1 MRDQAYGPIG
11 LRAIGVNRDTMR
23 RAFRRNEGVLLAGS
37 ALLSLALVLGSLS
50 GSGAF
55 AQTHC
60 PSPARG
66 EIQGIEVVCLA
77 PVNSDAGDAPSIGLD
92 RAMMEDR
99 SAAAP
104 AGGGAD
110 LPDQDLSEAAEAPPV
125 SRDGELLALRF
136 EPGEPL
142 DLTQAI
148 AQTTPAEPPIDAVYH
163 IGPLDS
169 LSIVVWR
176 NAELSTSVVVRPD
189 GRISV
194 PLIEDVYVT
203 GKSASDVARIIEA
216 RLAEFIQDPLVT
228 VVVSGFSGTFEQQIR
243 VIGGASPPTSI
254 PYRENMRI
262 LDVMVAVGGI
272 SPFGAGNSAMILR
285 GEGTDRRQIPLRLDD
300 LLDDGD
306 STANV
311 AVAPGDVIVIPEG
324 FFDGDWRFTNGA
336 SFTQTFTDNI
346 DRDPDGSENAALI
359 SELGPT
365 WSLSVTT
372 ARINASIDGSNQ
384 LRQQFLHDSGTSIR
398 GNVSGTAN
406 VELLEDF
413 LFFDTSLAS
422 SRQTL
427 DTTSS
432 GADDDQSQVSTG
444 SFSPYITNR
453 FGSFADSLL
462 RVTVSK
468 TLIDESGVSDDG
480 TGSVS
485 YRLTSGRDFSK
496 FRWSASANGSRTLRT
511 ESDDITSAS
520 VSFNPS
526 YQVTRTFSITG
537 SAGFQIRDDGVS
549 DNDVNDPT
557 WDIGFDWR
565 PSSRTNVALS
575 YGQRDAEQSFSA
587 DARYEITPRTTVSL
601 SYSEELETAQERLE
615 ANLAGI
621 SIDPDTGQLIQSGTD
636 LPFQQNTNPFNIED
650 VSTRTRRFNV
660 NFSHRK
666 RRDTFNAS
674 LRAEDSRS
682 NGSVDDQS
690 VVANASWSRQINPR
704 TSFRLNGS
712 VRHATFDD
720 NDRSDTDL
728 NVDTRLD
735 HEIYNDLSGFLSYT
749 YSRRF
754 SDSPSN
760 EYVENSVQAGFNVTF

>member
-1 MRDQAYGPIG
+1 
-11 LRAIGVNRDTMR
+11 MR
-23 RAFRRNEGVLLAGS
+23 RAFRRNAFRRNGGTLLAGT
-37 ALLSLALVLGSLS
+37 ALLSLVLALGSLPS
-50 GSGAF
+50 AGAL

-66 EIQGIEVVCLA
+66 AIQGIEVVCLA
-77 PVNSDAGDAPSIGLD
+77 PAESDAGNAPSIGLD
-92 RAMMEDR
+92 RAMMQEFP
-99 SAAAP
+99 AAAP
-104 AGGGAD
+104 AG
-110 LPDQDLSEAAEAPPV
+110 AAAGLAEPLVPVTAELLAAP
-125 SRDGELLALRF
+125 RDGEQLALRF
-136 EPGEPL
+136 ESGEPL
-142 DLTQAI
+142 DLTQTI
-148 AQTTPAEPPIDAVYH
+148 AQSTPAEPPVDAVYH

-176 NAELSTSVVVRPD
+176 NSELSTAVTVRPD

-194 PLIEDVYVT
+194 PLIEDIYVT
-203 GKSASDVARIIEA
+203 GKTASDVARMIEG

-243 VIGGASPPTSI
+243 VVGNAGQPTSI
-254 PYRENMRI
+254 PYSENMRI

-272 SPFGAGNSAMILR
+272 SPYGAGNSAMILR
-285 GEGTDRRQIPLRLDD
+285 GQGTDRRQIPLRLDD

-311 AVAPGDVIVIPEG
+311 AVAPGDIIVIPEG
-324 FFDGDWRFTNGA
+324 FFDGDWRFTNGL
-336 SFTQTFTDNI
+336 SFTQTFTDNV

-365 WSLSVTT
+365 WRLSVDT
-372 ARINASIDGSNQ
+372 ARINASVDGSSQ

-432 GADDDQSQVSTG
+432 GADDDQSQVTTG
-444 SFSPYITNR
+444 NFSPYITNR
-453 FGSFADSLL
+453 FGSFADSEL
-462 RVTVSK
+462 RFRFAK
-468 TLIDESGVSDDG
+468 TLIDQSGASDDA

-485 YRLTSGRDFSK
+485 YTLNSGRDFSK
-496 FRWSASANGSRTLRT
+496 FRWSASANGSRTMRT
-511 ESDDITSAS
+511 EDDDISSAA
-520 VSFNPS
+520 VSFNPT
-526 YQVTRTFSITG
+526 YQVTRTFAVTG
-537 SAGFQIRDDGVS
+537 SAGYQIRDDGDS
-549 DNDVNDPT
+549 SNDIDDPT

-565 PSSRTNVALS
+565 PSSRTNLSLS
-575 YGQRDAEQSFSA
+575 YGQRDAERSLLA
-587 DARYEITPRTTVSL
+587 DARYEITPRTSVSL
-601 SYSEELETAQERLE
+601 SYSEELQTAQERLE
-615 ANLAGI
+615 DSLAGI
-621 SIDPDTGQLIQSGTD
+621 AIDPDTGQLIQGGSD
-636 LPFQQNTNPFNIED
+636 LPFEQNSNPFSIED
-650 VSTRTRRFNV
+650 ESTRTRRLNV
-660 NFSHRK
+660 NFSHNK

-674 LRAEDSRS
+674 IRAEDSRS
-682 NGSVDDQS
+682 NGSVDQQS
-690 VVANASWSRQINPR
+690 VVANATWSRQINPR
-704 TSFRLNGS
+704 TTFRLNGS

-728 NVDTRLD
+728 NVDTRLN
-735 HEIYNDLSGFLSYT
+735 HEIYNDLSGFLSYS